1 MVARKYWMTAVI
13 TGLATAMTVSTTQA
27 AETVSASEAA
37 SESAGTVEGY
47 VKSPAGPAV
56 KTPYDDGC
64 VRTPYQDS
72 TEYLSECGYEEVV
85 KKRVEVEETGG
96 ASDVIVKE
104 AAEITRGG
112 KVLAAEEIVVDKVT
126 INNVQFPF
134 NSAEL
139 TPAYKAELDHVAEVL
154 EPHRPL
160 LRQDIEEL
168 VIIGYTDST
177 GPAEYNQ
184 KLSEQRAQS
193 VANYMMEAHDVRAD
207 SIVVKGMGE
216 EDPIADNATKAGQ
229 SLNRRVE
236 IKVIKN

>member
-1 MVARKYWMTAVI
+1 MVARKYRMMALI
-13 TGLATAMTVSTTQA
+13 TGLVAAMTVSATQA
-27 AETVSASEAA
+27 AETVSAGEAA
-37 SESAGTVEGY
+37 EEAAGTVEGY

-56 KTPYDDGC
+56 KTPYDGC

-85 KKRVEVEETGG
+85 KQRVEVEETGG

-112 KVLAAEEIVVDKVT
+112 KVLAAEEIVVDRVT

-160 LRQDIEEL
+160 LRQDVEEL
-168 VIIGYTDST
+168 IISGYTDST

-193 VANYMMEAHDVRAD
+193 VANYLMEAHDVRAD

-216 EDPIADNATKAGQ
+216 EDPIADNATKSGQ
-229 SLNRRVE
+229 ALNRRVE

>member
-1 MVARKYWMTAVI
+1 MAVRKTLI
-13 TGLATAMTVSTTQA
+13 TTVSIGLALAIGVATAQTASTTSARGAA
-27 AETVSASEAA
+27 AEAVGE
-37 SESAGTVEGY
+37 VEGY
-47 VKSPAGPAV
+47 AKSPDGPAV
-56 KTPYDDGC
+56 KTPYDGC

-85 KKRVEVEETGG
+85 KKSVEVDEGVGG
-96 ASDVIVKE
+96 SDVTIKE

-112 KVLAAEEIVVDKVT
+112 AVLAAEEVVLERVT
-126 INNVQFPF
+126 INDVQFPF

-139 TPAYKAELDHVAEVL
+139 TPAYKAELDNVAEVL

-160 LRQDIEEL
+160 LRQDVEEL
-168 VIIGYTDST
+168 VITGYTDST

-193 VANYMMEAHDVRAD
+193 VADYLMGTHDVQPD
-207 SIVVKGMGE
+207 SIVVKGLGE

-229 SLNRRVE
+229 ALNRRVE